1 LLRGRREVVTAQ
13 ERRAVPELVAYWF
26 MEVER
31 VVATHAGR
39 IWRDDWNRL
48 TRGRPDRWAY
58 VSVQTGL
65 MDGEAAA
72 RTQMRAVRAG
82 TLPAFHE
89 PLPGNAAGKGL
100 SSVQRAA

>member
-26 MEVER
+26 VDGER
-31 VVATHAGR
+31 VVATHEGR
-39 IWRDDWNRL
+39 IWRDAWNRL

-58 VSVQTGL
+58 VSVQTGP

-72 RTQMRAVRAG
+72 RTRMRAVLAG
-82 TLPAFHE
+82 TLPAFQK
-89 PLPGNAAGKGL
+89 PLPEW
-100 SSVQRAA
+100 